1 MLDRREPEGFWRFFC
16 KWEKWIDM
24 IKDRR
29 YNIESNLISTCLERY
44 KL

>member
-1 MLDRREPEGFWRFFC
+1 MLNRRELEGFRRFFC
-16 KWEKWIDM
+16 KKAKWIDM
-24 IKDRR
+24 IINRR